1 MNVKMKGEIINM
13 NEDKIKRFGALTMM
27 NIAIDEICSYVM
39 ICEKD
44 KYNENIV
51 LSIDELTIIDLL
63 REFSFDFIKII
74 EMDNYT
80 LYSGFDTIRLSFDF
94 GMISIERKDFN
105 EFIKYLNE
113 LNIRS
118 HV

>member
-1 MNVKMKGEIINM
+1 MNM

-74 EMDNYT
+74 LLFHAIFEKK
-80 LYSGFDTIRLSFDF
+80 RLNLKKMKVDF
-94 GMISIERKDFN
+94 ERSVKLEN
-105 EFIKYLNE
+105 KIIL
-113 LNIRS
+113 
-118 HV
+118 

>member
-1 MNVKMKGEIINM
+1 MKGEIINM
-13 NEDKIKRFGALTMM
+13 NEDKIKRFGTLTMM

-63 REFSFDFIKII
+63 RDFSFDFTKII
-74 EMDNYT
+74 DMDKYT
-80 LYSGFDTIRLSFDF
+80 LYSGFDSIQLSFDF
-94 GMISIERKDFN
+94 GMINIERKDFN
-105 EFIKYLNE
+105 DFIKYLNT

-118 HV
+118 HVWKQR